1 MVDGSFQRNWEV
13 FSVLP
18 VIRSSEAIS
27 GFRFSEAVVDI
38 LHVDSGSA
46 RIAFSAALSAPL
58 GSAVCVSPGL
68 LKAALGQGLILLNFL
83 AAFVTALL
91 GVFSQMARM
100 LPYPLGSVATFD
112 EIVLQSF
119 FCLPLMQ

>member
-1 MVDGSFQRNWEV
+1 M
-13 FSVLP
+13 LP
-18 VIRSSEAIS
+18 
-27 GFRFSEAVVDI
+27 F
-38 LHVDSGSA
+38 L
-46 RIAFSAALSAPL
+46 LPL

-68 LKAALGQGLILLNFL
+68 LEVALGQGLILLNFL

-91 GVFSQMARM
+91 GVFSLLVRM
-100 LPYPLGSVATFD
+100 LPYPLGCVANFD